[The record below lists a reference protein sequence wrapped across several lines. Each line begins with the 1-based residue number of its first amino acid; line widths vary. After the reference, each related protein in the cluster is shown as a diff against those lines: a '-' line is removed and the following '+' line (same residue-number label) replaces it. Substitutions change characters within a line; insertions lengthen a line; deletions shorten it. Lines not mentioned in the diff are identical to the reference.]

1 MKENN
6 IGFLLEGIKT
16 EQFAIFKENYTL
28 NEDIGLNTEFEF
40 KLDQNNKKIG
50 VFVSFEFLQNAK
62 TFIKIV
68 TSCHFK
74 INDASWINFIDK
86 KESDNQF
93 IISKGFITHLAM
105 ISVGTTR
112 GILYAKTEGTDF
124 VKFIIPTINLSELIL
139 EDAIFD
145 LM

>member
-1 MKENN
+1 MLKH
-6 IGFLLEGIKT
+6 L
-16 EQFAIFKENYTL
+16 Y
-28 NEDIGLNTEFEF
+28 
-40 KLDQNNKKIG
+40 
-50 VFVSFEFLQNAK
+50 
-62 TFIKIV
+62 KIV

>member
-1 MKENN
+1 MKEKT

-28 NEDIGLNTEFEF
+28 NEEIELKTEFEF

-50 VFVSFEFLQNAK
+50 VFVNFEFLQNAK

-74 INDASWINFIDK
+74 INDDSWKNFIDK
-86 KESDNQF
+86 KDNQF

-124 VKFIIPTINLSELIL
+124 AKFIIPTINLSELIL
-139 EDAIFD
+139 EDAVFD